1 MFMNQP
7 IPSNSW
13 WQPRYT
19 VLFLMWLVYG
29 CFYLNKLNLAP
40 VIPLI
45 IEDLGIS
52 HTRVGLVSAAF
63 FFFYSTSQFFWGY
76 LSDILGP
83 RKIVTFGGSIS
94 VLANIFFSLGTSSF
108 NLIGAQSLNGLGQGS
123 GWGPSVKLLNN
134 WFPTSE
140 RGRTL
145 GIYATCVSIF
155 TILAYWLA
163 GYIGKTIGW
172 RAAFRVSPVILL
184 IVLLVYWLA
193 VRDYPMGPRGRNL
206 ESHPSNSN
214 KNLPPKQKRFSTV
227 ILDKYF
233 LLASVAFA
241 CLTYISYANMVW
253 IPSYLYESHGLNV
266 VKAGFLAS
274 LYPAIGIL
282 SRPLGGHLSD
292 VTFGGRRKPLILIGF
307 FFILLSTL
315 FLVNAAHLGW
325 AMTLIISV
333 GFFDQ
338 LIVTL
343 FFALLVDILPAELT
357 GTGASAMNAIG
368 HGGSTGAMFFS
379 GLLIDKFYSY
389 KPVFL
394 VLSILAGVG
403 ILTMLFIKERK
414 VNHSFF

>member
-1 MFMNQP
+1 MNQP
-7 IPSNSW
+7 ISANSG

-19 VLFLMWLVYG
+19 VLVLMWSVYG

-52 HTRVGLVSAAF
+52 HTRIGLISAAF
-63 FFFYSTSQFFWGY
+63 FFFYATSQFFWGY

-83 RKIVTFGGSIS
+83 RKIVTFGGNIS
-94 VLANIFFSLGTSSF
+94 ALANIFFSLGTSTF

-134 WFPTSE
+134 WFPASE

-163 GYIGKTIGW
+163 GYIGKTLGW

-184 IVLLVYWLA
+184 IVLFIFWLA
-193 VRDYPMGPRGRNL
+193 VRDTPGTSCL
-206 ESHPSNSN
+206 QKVESVSAKSD
-214 KNLPPKQKRFSTV
+214 KNFSQIQNRFSAA
-227 ILDKYF
+227 ISNIDF
-233 LLASVAFA
+233 WLASGAFA
-241 CLTYISYANMVW
+241 CLTYISYGNLVW
-253 IPSYLYESHGLNV
+253 IPTYLYESHGLNV

-282 SRPLGGHLSD
+282 ARPLGGHLSD
-292 VTFGGRRKPLILIGF
+292 VHFGGRRKPLILIGF

-315 FLVNAAHLGW
+315 FLVSAAHLGL
-325 AMTLIISV
+325 AMVLIICV

-343 FFALLVDILPAELT
+343 FFALVLDILPKEST
-357 GTGASAMNAIG
+357 GTGASTMNAIG
-368 HGGSTGAMFFS
+368 HAGSTAAMFFS
-379 GLLIDKFYSY
+379 GLLIDKFHSY
-389 KPVFL
+389 KPVFI
-394 VLSILAGVG
+394 VLSILAGAG
-403 ILTMLFIKERK
+403 IFTMLFIKERK